1 MSVGWQTQEKIKTI
15 YMLDQILGGLKG
27 NLGDVL
33 SSNDLSMDKVDDL
46 VSLTGDSIKE
56 QAGSELASGN
66 ISGMLDMFKGGDTS
80 TSNPIVSGI
89 VSNLVGKV
97 TSSLGLGEGVAGN
110 IANAIVPMA
119 LKAIQS
125 KFSSEGGDESA
136 LTSMLDLGGDDILGK
151 AKGMLGG
158 LFK

>member
-1 MSVGWQTQEKIKTI
+1 
-15 YMLDQILGGLKG
+15 MLDQILGGLKG

-33 SSNDLSMDKVDDL
+33 TQNNLSLDKVDDL
-46 VSLTGDSIKE
+46 VGLTGDSIKE
-56 QAGSELASGN
+56 QAGSEIASGN
-66 ISGMLDMFKGGDTS
+66 ISGMLDMFKGGDS
-80 TSNPIVSGI
+80 SSSNPIVSGI
-89 VSNLVGKV
+89 VSNLIGKV
-97 TSSLGLGEGVAGN
+97 TSSLGLGEGAAGN
-110 IANAIVPMA
+110 IANAVVPMA

-136 LTSMLDLGGDDILGK
+136 LTSMLGLGGDDVLGK